1 MSICLLIFILGKF
14 MRLLPVLFLM
24 VALSVAQRCPAQET
38 LLSSPDATPSLDTTL
53 PLPAAESSL
62 YIPVTTPSP
71 ERQISWR
78 RLVPNMV
85 QDQKQIWLFPVSVA
99 HGHHLLPALA
109 VAGVTAGF
117 MAIDEHNARYFRNTQ
132 TFGGFNK
139 VFSGS
144 HSALGMELFPAAF
157 YAIGLAR
164 KDSYAQHT
172 VLLAGE
178 AVLDSEILTTV
189 IKDVDR
195 RFRPAS
201 VPAGGDLSHSWFQ
214 ETRGSYI
221 GGVGSFPSGHTIAAF
236 SIATVF
242 AKRYPNPRWH
252 VWLAYGLASLVGF
265 SRISV
270 QSHFSSD
277 VFAGAALGFA
287 IAHYVV
293 LRPQSTLVNQ
303 DTP

>member
-1 MSICLLIFILGKF
+1 VTL
-14 MRLLPVLFLM
+14 MRLRSVIFLM
-24 VALSVAQRCPAQET
+24 VALSVAQRCAAQEA
-38 LLSSPDATPSLDTTL
+38 LVSSPDASPALET
-53 PLPAAESSL
+53 PLPVPAPEASL
-62 YIPVTTPSP
+62 YTPVTQPSP

-85 QDQKQIWLFPVSVA
+85 QDQKQIWLFPVSLA
-99 HGHHLLPALA
+99 HGHHLLPVLA

-117 MAIDEHNARYFRNTQ
+117 MAIDEHNAKYFRNTQ
-132 TFGGFNK
+132 TFAGFNK

-144 HSALGMELFPAAF
+144 NSSLGMEIFPAAF

-164 KDSYAQHT
+164 KDTYAQHT

-178 AVLDSEILTTV
+178 AVLDSEILTAV

-201 VPAGGDLSHSWFQ
+201 VPPGGDFSHSWFQ
-214 ETRGSYI
+214 ETRGSYL
-221 GGVGSFPSGHTIAAF
+221 GGVGSFPSGHAIAAF
-236 SIATVF
+236 SVATVF

-252 VWLAYGLASLVGF
+252 VWLAYGVASLVGF
-265 SRISV
+265 SRLSL

-277 VFAGAALGFA
+277 VFAGAALGFT

-293 LRPQSTLVNQ
+293 LRPRSALVSQ
-303 DTP
+303 DAP

>member
-1 MSICLLIFILGKF
+1 MVKPTKF
-14 MRLLPVLFLM
+14 PSVLFFLIA
-24 VALSVAQRCPAQET
+24 ALILAQRCAAQDA
-38 LLSSPDATPSLDTTL
+38 LLSSPTFEPALETPP
-53 PLPAAESSL
+53 PLPA
-62 YIPVTTPSP
+62 PVTPLYSPVTKPSP
-71 ERQISWR
+71 EREISWR
-78 RLVPNMV
+78 QLVPNMV
-85 QDQKQIWLFPVSVA
+85 QDQKRIWLFPVSVA
-99 HGHHLLPALA
+99 HGNHLKPLLA
-109 VAGVTAGF
+109 ITAVTAGF
-117 MAIDEHNARYFRNTQ
+117 VAIDEHNAKYFRNTQ
-132 TFGGFNK
+132 TFSGFNK
-139 VFSGS
+139 VVSGS
-144 HSALGMELFPAAF
+144 NASLGMEIFPAAF

-178 AVLDSEILTTV
+178 AVLDSEILTSV
-189 IKDVDR
+189 MKDIDR

-201 VPAGGDLSHSWFQ
+201 VPPNGDFSHSWFK
-214 ETRGSYI
+214 ETHGSYL

-252 VWLAYGLASLVGF
+252 VWLAYGLASMIGF
-265 SRISV
+265 SRVSL

-277 VFAGAALGFA
+277 VFAGAALGYA

-293 LRPQSTLVNQ
+293 LRPRSTLVSQ